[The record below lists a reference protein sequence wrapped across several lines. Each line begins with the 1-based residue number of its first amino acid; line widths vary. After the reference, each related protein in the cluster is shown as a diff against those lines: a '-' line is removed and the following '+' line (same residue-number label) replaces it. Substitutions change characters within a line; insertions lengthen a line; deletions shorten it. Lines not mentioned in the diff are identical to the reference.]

1 MRQSKRPLALLLAL
15 LLTLGLVPA
24 LAEEKPPLERYAEFA
39 TPHSVKITY
48 FEQGW
53 TGPEADL
60 DVVAPELAKRT
71 NLTLLYEPMS
81 TPTGDDYT
89 QKLNLMVAA
98 NEVPEVFFGGNDA
111 YTRVIYEKLGEA
123 GLLWDIG
130 TIVKDYPQLYELVYP
145 ELQLFQNEKGQNYFL
160 PTQTGRGY
168 ENLHEPPHGLFLR
181 QDLLDQLGMETP
193 KTPDEFYTYLK
204 RAREELKVNDQK
216 VTGLLLGENLGGIQ
230 EIYEMFIPL
239 VGQHETYGFPFDSQ
253 EGYAVKNYQYTNSP
267 EIMQAA
273 KFVHKLVSEG
283 LVDREALIIKQAQY
297 QEKATLGLSA
307 AMTSNWWDANAFT
320 DASVVD
326 IPDLEWF
333 TPTKIYVDEATRAS
347 RNRPWTDWVGCW
359 SSLIFSKTVPEE
371 TLRHL
376 LAVLDYM
383 AGEEGQLLVQ
393 AGIEGV
399 TYQWN
404 ELGTYEFLPEF
415 IEKTNNLDWNKAAA
429 YGVFYYAQLVNN
441 TPVIFPLQA
450 TPPALTRPDNFKS
463 WENQQDRRDAY
474 DKHMEPPLDYYF
486 LPGPVENEKLPAIKD
501 ATVEFWAK
509 VVGAQSEQEVENIVN
524 EWGATTKSLGIDDI
538 VAEREAF
545 MAKLKEERGIK

>member
-1 MRQSKRPLALLLAL
+1 
-15 LLTLGLVPA
+15 
-24 LAEEKPPLERYAEFA
+24 
-39 TPHSVKITY
+39 
-48 FEQGW
+48 
-53 TGPEADL
+53 
-60 DVVAPELAKRT
+60 
-71 NLTLLYEPMS
+71 
-81 TPTGDDYT
+81 
-89 QKLNLMVAA
+89 
-98 NEVPEVFFGGNDA
+98 
-111 YTRVIYEKLGEA
+111 
-123 GLLWDIG
+123 
-130 TIVKDYPQLYELVYP
+130 
-145 ELQLFQNEKGQNYFL
+145 
-160 PTQTGRGY
+160 
-168 ENLHEPPHGLFLR
+168 
-181 QDLLDQLGMETP
+181 
-193 KTPDEFYTYLK
+193 
-204 RAREELKVNDQK
+204 
-216 VTGLLLGENLGGIQ
+216 
-230 EIYEMFIPL
+230 
-239 VGQHETYGFPFDSQ
+239 
-253 EGYAVKNYQYTNSP
+253 
-267 EIMQAA
+267 MQAA

-501 ATVEFWAK
+501 AMWSSGPRWSARRASRKWRTSSMSGAPPPRAWASMMSSPSARPSWPSSRK
-509 VVGAQSEQEVENIVN
+509 SAASSKHWIR
-524 EWGATTKSLGIDDI
+524 TTLDAG
-538 VAEREAF
+538 
-545 MAKLKEERGIK
+545 